1 MADYYPILARAVSRL
16 TTNNDQARQ
25 ELYEHARTI
34 LDAQLLRQDPQISAP
49 EHERIALEMA
59 IVRVEAE
66 SPSMRERGP
75 ETLADYVPLHAND
88 KTEIPFDPVRELHG
102 DKEPRSEDGTPGW
115 LPDFAS
121 RLREAAEAPP
131 APAQPEEIG
140 ASKKGAASAT
150 KDLGE
155 KLKLLGV
162 ALLSIA
168 CIMAFTAIIYIR
180 GLAK

>member
-16 TTNNDQARQ
+16 TANNDQARQ
-25 ELYEHARTI
+25 ELYVHARTI
-34 LDAQLLRQDPQISAP
+34 LDAQLPRQDPQISAP
-49 EHERIALEMA
+49 EHERVALEMA
-59 IVRVEAE
+59 ILRVEAE
-66 SPSMRERGP
+66 SSSMRERSS
-75 ETLADYVPLHAND
+75 ETFADYVPLPAND
-88 KTEIPFDPVRELHG
+88 KTEILFDSVGELHG
-102 DKEPRSEDGTPGW
+102 DKELTAEDGTSGW

-131 APAQPEEIG
+131 APTQPEEIN
-140 ASKKGAASAT
+140 ASKKGAADAT

-155 KLKLLGV
+155 MLKWLGA

-168 CIMAFTAIIYIR
+168 FMMAFAAIIYIR